1 MSPLTRHTKMTYMG
15 NSETSTVYAAEL
27 QGIKLALQIAD
38 DDAEKGNK
46 RDKVVIFTDNQAAI
60 RTFQT
65 PTGRSGAYIVAEAIP
80 LIDKLQRDR
89 ETRIEIRWVLAH
101 TSIWGNEAVDR
112 AAKTAT
118 RTS

>member
-1 MSPLTRHTKMTYMG
+1 MHLNLNRSSRPGPLAR
-15 NSETSTVYAAEL
+15 VPV
-27 QGIKLALQIAD
+27 QQLALQIAD
-38 DDAEKGNK
+38 DDVEKRNR

-65 PTGRSGAYIVAEAIP
+65 LTGRSGAYIVAKAIL

-89 ETRIEIRWVLAH
+89 ETRIEIRWVLAY

-118 RTS
+118 RTSQGAPNAT